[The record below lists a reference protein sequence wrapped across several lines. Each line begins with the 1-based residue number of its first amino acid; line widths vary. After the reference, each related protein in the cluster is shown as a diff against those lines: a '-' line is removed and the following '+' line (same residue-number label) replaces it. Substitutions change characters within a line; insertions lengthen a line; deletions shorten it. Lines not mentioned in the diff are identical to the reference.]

1 MISEKFEKSFQ
12 HGYTIQEYDN
22 ICKLDPIDYQSGYK
36 RYKNI
41 DCCI

>member
-12 HGYTIQEYDN
+12 HGYTIQEYEI
-22 ICKLDPIDYQSGYK
+22 ICKLGLFDYRPGYQ